1 MCSPPEAVLFALT
14 DIFAAS
20 WFLFAWLI
28 QSWLAESSPWA
39 RRSLNHAMTRA
50 REDWIRQM
58 SKRDL
63 RMIDTSIMQGLQNG
77 TAFFAST
84 SLLALGGCFALL
96 NASDKVLAIVADLP
110 FEMASARGAYEVKT
124 LCLGSIY
131 AYAFFKFGWA
141 YRLFNYASIL
151 VGAVPGRDHA
161 GTPDM
166 EAAILRATRLV
177 QYAGTH
183 FNRGLRAFFMSV
195 GFLGWYFGP
204 YALTVSATLV
214 LIVLV
219 RRQFFSKS
227 RNALYGALS

>member
-1 MCSPPEAVLFALT
+1 
-14 DIFAAS
+14 
-20 WFLFAWLI
+20 
-28 QSWLAESSPWA
+28 
-39 RRSLNHAMTRA
+39 MTRA
-50 REDWIRQM
+50 REAWIRQM
-58 SKRDL
+58 AKRDL

-84 SLLALGGCFALL
+84 SLLALGSCFALL
-96 NASDKVLAIVADLP
+96 NASDKVLAVVADLP
-110 FEMASARGAYEVKT
+110 FDIGSARGAYEVKT
-124 LCLGSIY
+124 LCLGAIY

-161 GTPDM
+161 DTPEM
-166 EAAILRATRLV
+166 EAAILRAARLV

-195 GFLGWYFGP
+195 GYLGWFFGP
-204 YALTVSATLV
+204 QVLAVSSTLV
-214 LIVLV
+214 LVVLV

-227 RNALYGALS
+227 RNALYGAIS